1 MEVIEYAPYGGREL
15 FPAYH
20 MRLVRKSLQW
30 CYRYS
35 GVDVDYRCFGDLA
48 EALSSA
54 VGDLYD
60 VAIIDD
66 YDVIA
71 CKCLNCNSE
80 LARRF
85 KWNCKSLKDGRLIP
99 TTTEVVVND
108 FLQP

>member
-1 MEVIEYAPYGGREL
+1 MEIIEFAPFGGGEL

-20 MRLVRKSLQW
+20 MRLVRKPLQW

-48 EALSSA
+48 DALLDA
-54 VGDLYD
+54 VGDLFD
-60 VAIIDD
+60 VVIIDD
-66 YDVIA
+66 YDVVA

-80 LARRF
+80 TARKYR
-85 KWNCKSLKDGRLIP
+85 WICKSLKNNRSIP

-108 FLQP
+108 FL